1 MGFFHA
7 NRTGAAL
14 LLACGLALAPAAA
27 QAQLF
32 GFWSYGFGAPEIGI
46 HGADVPGI
54 VADAGYALVARP
66 QRNGRVFIADARDA
80 YGGLHRL
87 IISID
92 SGDIVQSF
100 ELGGP
105 RPGRGDSTLRDFAA
119 RPIPRDGLAPIP
131 LGPVPLG
138 PVPHLGTAPL
148 AHSPKARIARAN
160 AEPEII
166 RGITGPEPVAPKP
179 ARQVKPRLPK
189 PPALAVRG
197 KIEARPAVLAKPVV
211 PVAKP
216 APASLAPP
224 PAIVAAPAAPVD
236 PVIAKPPP
244 GPINDIPVAP
254 LE

>member
-32 GFWSYGFGAPEIGI
+32 GFWNYGFGLPEVGI
-46 HGADVPGI
+46 DGDDVPGI

-66 QRNGRVFIADARDA
+66 QRNGRVFVADSRDA

-92 SGDIVQSF
+92 SGEIVQSF
-100 ELGGP
+100 ELGG
-105 RPGRGDSTLRDFAA
+105 RRAGRGDPTLRDFAA

-131 LGPVPLG
+131 LGPVPLAR
-138 PVPHLGTAPL
+138 V
-148 AHSPKARIARAN
+148 PKARVARAN

-166 RGITGPEPVAPKP
+166 RGITGPEPVTPKP

-189 PPALAVRG
+189 PPALAARG
-197 KIEARPAVLAKPVV
+197 KIEARPAALGKPVV
-211 PVAKP
+211 PVTQS
-216 APASLAPP
+216 APVRLSPP
-224 PAIVAAPAAPVD
+224 SAIVAAPVAPVA

>member
-32 GFWSYGFGAPEIGI
+32 GFWSYGYGAPEVGI
-46 HGADVPGI
+46 HGEDVPGI

-66 QRNGRVFIADARDA
+66 QRNGRVFVADARDA

-92 SGDIVQSF
+92 SGEIVQSF
-100 ELGGP
+100 ELGGR
-105 RPGRGDSTLRDFAA
+105 RPGRSDPTLRDFAA

-131 LGPVPLG
+131 LGPVALG
-138 PVPHLGTAPL
+138 PVALPRP
-148 AHSPKARIARAN
+148 PKARVARAN

-189 PPALAVRG
+189 PPTIAARG
-197 KIEARPAVLAKPVV
+197 KIEARPLERPALLGRPVL

-224 PAIVAAPAAPVD
+224 PAIVAAPVAPVD
-236 PVIAKPPP
+236 PVTAKPPT